1 MKPELSIAIGYTRLI
16 DASAEILPFVDPY
29 SLDEVLLQ
37 LHKHLPKVRLGKT
50 KCFLL
55 TYTEGGAVRMNG
67 SIKPAHLE
75 RTLQNLATK
84 TIGDLQ
90 HIRETLHERFPSKKF
105 SKWMV
110 DHFGDH
116 LRTSFHPESL
126 KFVDSK
132 PIDFNK
138 FISRIKPYMTTR
150 GLVFRVNGWP
160 KNQPYQRWIN
170 EQMKERLFTAVLE
183 EMDQQEWT
191 ISAD

>member
-1 MKPELSIAIGYTRLI
+1 MKPKLSIAIGYTQLI
-16 DASAEILPFVDPY
+16 EKSAEILPFVDPY

-37 LHKHLPKVRLGKT
+37 LHKHLPRVQLGKT

-55 TYTEGGAVRMNG
+55 TCTEGGAVRING
-67 SIKPAHLE
+67 SIKPVHLE
-75 RTLQNLATK
+75 RTLQNLASQ
-84 TIGDLQ
+84 TIGDLR
-90 HIRETLHERFPSKKF
+90 HIREMLNERFPFKKF

-116 LRTSFHPESL
+116 LRTSFHLGSL
-126 KFVDSK
+126 EFVDSK
-132 PIDFNK
+132 PTDFNK

-183 EMDQQEWT
+183 EMDRQELT